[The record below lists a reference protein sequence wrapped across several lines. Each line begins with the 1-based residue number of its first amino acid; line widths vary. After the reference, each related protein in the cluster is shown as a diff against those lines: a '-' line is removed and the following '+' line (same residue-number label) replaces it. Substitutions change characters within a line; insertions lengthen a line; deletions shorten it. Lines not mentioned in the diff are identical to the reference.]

1 MAENYLGNYD
11 ESMVL
16 PRDLLKNYVQFFTAD
31 EGPAIRIYIRA
42 LKASGSSED
51 SAQAFVDHVERLA
64 ESEPPETR
72 ALLTAGHDEF
82 WRRAS
87 ERVLRD
93 HGASLVINRCP
104 RCSCI
109 VASPGARQCLWC
121 HYDWH
126 ICPGT

>member
-16 PRDLLKNYVQFFTAD
+16 PRYLLKNYVQFFTAD
-31 EGPAIRIYIRA
+31 EGRAIRIYIRA

-51 SAQAFVDHVERLA
+51 SAQAFVDHVETLA

-72 ALLTAGHDEF
+72 ALLPAGHDEF

-93 HGASLVINRCP
+93 RGASIVINRCP